1 MDMYGLYGNHDF
13 VWKLG
18 IYKEMYGFLGFCMD
32 LYGWLW
38 VCMDISWFHF
48 LGFI

>member
-13 VWKLG
+13 VWNTM
-18 IYKEMYGFLGFCMD
+18 EMYGFLGFCMD